1 MTTHVIV
8 NPAAGNGSTWRR
20 WGRLESQVRAALGP
34 CEIEITGCPGD
45 ATTRVRAALRA
56 GAGRIVV
63 VGGDGTVHEAV
74 NGFFRE
80 GRAINPAATL
90 GVLPTGTG
98 SDLARSIG
106 LPGDDAGRIAVLARG
121 VTKRIDLGR
130 VRFLGGDN
138 REQTRLFI
146 NVSSLGLSA
155 RVTAKVAAATTLKRF
170 GGPFAYGI
178 LALGALIGHRN
189 IDLRLRYDDG
199 EAEELRCALVAACN
213 GRYCGGGLMM
223 APDADPGDGRFD
235 VVRFGDIGFCDGVMW
250 IRRLYKGEH
259 LAHPHIEL
267 RRCGRLVAEAV
278 DPSATVALEADGE
291 PLGRLPAEI
300 DIMPGALQMIVGD
313 GGG

>member
-1 MTTHVIV
+1 MTTYVIV
-8 NPAAGNGSTWRR
+8 NPAAGNGRTWRR
-20 WGRLESQVRAALGP
+20 WDRLEGEVRAALGP
-34 CEIEITGCPGD
+34 CEVELTGYPGD
-45 ATTRVRAALRA
+45 ATARTRAALRA
-56 GAGRIVV
+56 GAGRIIV
-63 VGGDGTVHEAV
+63 VGGDGTVNEAV

-80 GRAINPAATL
+80 GAAVNPAATL

-98 SDLARSIG
+98 SDLARSLG

-121 VTKRIDLGR
+121 VTGRIDLGR
-130 VRFLGGDN
+130 VRFRGGDD

-155 RVTAKVAAATTLKRF
+155 RVTAKVAAAKTLKRL
-170 GGPFAYGI
+170 GGPFAYGV
-178 LALGALIGHRN
+178 LALGALMSHRN

-235 VVRFGDIGFCDGVMW
+235 VVRFGDIGFWDGVMW

-259 LAHPHIEL
+259 LAHPHIEM
-267 RRCGRLVAEAV
+267 RRCSRLQAEAV
-278 DPSATVALEADGE
+278 DPSVAVALEADGE

-300 DIMPGALQMIVGD
+300 DIVPGALQVIVGE
-313 GGG
+313 GSG